1 MKFIKK
7 STIGIFLLILLNGCA
22 QNLAFLGPT
31 FTLANTGS
39 VTHAGLS
46 YGSNRAYTKI
56 KEETL
61 KAKKKILEAED
72 HLKKIVKKPIDKY
85 RKKKNLKD

>member
-1 MKFIKK
+1 M
-7 STIGIFLLILLNGCA
+7 FLLILLNGCV
-22 QNLAFLGPT
+22 QNLSFLGPT

-46 YGSNRAYTKI
+46 YGSNRVFTKF

-61 KAKKKILEAED
+61 AAKKKILEAEN
-72 HLKKIVKKPIDKY
+72 HLKKIVKKPVDKY
-85 RKKKNLKD
+85 KEKNNFKD